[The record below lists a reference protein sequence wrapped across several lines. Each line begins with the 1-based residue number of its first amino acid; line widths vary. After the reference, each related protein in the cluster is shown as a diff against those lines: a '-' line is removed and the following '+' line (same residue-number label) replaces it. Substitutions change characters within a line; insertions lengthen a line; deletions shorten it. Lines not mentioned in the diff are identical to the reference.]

1 MPSTKSALVMMSI
14 CVLYNIQQ
22 SLVPEQGG
30 ALAVASGVRR
40 TRHAQLRLCSHP
52 AGLAGGASFTHRV
65 CLMTFKH
72 NRRNPQHVLHQCEGM
87 MSKAHLSI
95 R

>member
-40 TRHAQLRLCSHP
+40 TRHAQLKVVLPSCRI
-52 AGLAGGASFTHRV
+52 GRGGIIHSQGVPHDV
-65 CLMTFKH
+65 
-72 NRRNPQHVLHQCEGM
+72 
-87 MSKAHLSI
+87 
-95 R
+95 